1 MNPEQITLVQEGF
14 RKVQAIRDTA
24 AELFYARLFT
34 LDPSLK
40 SLFQDD
46 MKQQGR
52 KLMAAIAFVVQGL
65 NDLDVILPAVQD
77 LGRRHV
83 GYGVLPSHYET
94 VGTAL
99 IWTLEQGLGED
110 FTEDAKQAWLAAYG
124 LLSTAMIEASAKKA
138 A

>member
-40 SLFQDD
+40 SLFDDD

-52 KLMAAIAFVVQGL
+52 KLMAAIAFVVQGE
-65 NDLDVILPAVQD
+65 
-77 LGRRHV
+77 GRGHHARKFQI
-83 GYGVLPSHYET
+83 
-94 VGTAL
+94 TAL
-99 IWTLEQGLGED
+99 DALGEVAKRRD
-110 FTEDAKQAWLAAYG
+110 DTEWRRIQVFALRQ
-124 LLSTAMIEASAKKA
+124 
-138 A
+138 

>member
-40 SLFQDD
+40 SLFDDD

-65 NDLDVILPAVQD
+65 NDPDAILPAVQD

-124 LLSTAMIEASAKKA
+124 LLSTAMIEAGAKKA

>member
-52 KLMAAIAFVVQGL
+52 MLMAAIAFVVQGL